1 MNTKT
6 LLTAGIIAGPLFVI
20 TVVAQMFTR
29 AGFDP
34 KRHPLSLLSLSELG
48 WIQITNFVLCG
59 LLAFASAFGLRR
71 VLAGGRGSKWGPIL
85 IGTYGLALVWGG
97 VFVADP
103 IDGYPIGTPLG
114 TDGVQL
120 SWHGILHALAPA
132 VAGIALIS
140 AAVVFARRFAAEGKR
155 GWMWYTI
162 GTVIAYL
169 VLATASFPLGD
180 FRIQLVGGAAIWTW
194 ASAVTAHYAAS
205 HRVDH

>member
-6 LLTAGIIAGPLFVI
+6 LLSAGVIAGPLFVI

-34 KRHPLSLLSLSELG
+34 KRHPLSLLSLGELG

-59 LLAFASAFGLRR
+59 LLAFVSAFGLRR
-71 VLAGGRGSKWGPIL
+71 VLADGRGSKWGPIL
-85 IGTYGLALVWGG
+85 IGAYGLALVWGG

-103 IDGYPIGTPLG
+103 IDGYPVGTPLG
-114 TDGVQL
+114 TDNVQL
-120 SWHGILHALAPA
+120 SWHGILHALAPV
-132 VAGIALIS
+132 VAGIALIA
-140 AAVVFARRFAAEGKR
+140 AAVIFARRFAAEAKR

-162 GTVIAYL
+162 ITLVLYL

-180 FRIQLVGGAAIWTW
+180 FRIQLAGGAALWIWV
-194 ASAVTAHYAAS
+194 SLITAHYTP
-205 HRVDH
+205 RP